1 MTVLDNITMAL
12 HARAGYWLWEA
23 AFRTGNFHRQE
34 ARLLAE
40 SREHLARFGL
50 LDRQR
55 ESAGSLPYGEQ
66 RRLEIARA
74 LATGPKVLL
83 LDEPAAGMNPRE
95 VEELI
100 QLIQQ
105 VHRDF
110 SLAILLIEHQ
120 LPVVMELCRE
130 VQVLDFGQTIASGAP
145 QEVVRNPL
153 VIEAYLGEEEA
164 PA

>member
-1 MTVLDNITMAL
+1 
-12 HARAGYWLWEA
+12 
-23 AFRTGNFHRQE
+23 
-34 ARLLAE
+34 
-40 SREHLARFGL
+40 
-50 LDRQR
+50 
-55 ESAGSLPYGEQ
+55 
-66 RRLEIARA
+66 
-74 LATGPKVLL
+74 
-83 LDEPAAGMNPRE
+83 MNPRE